1 VRRSIMIA
9 LIALLALVV
18 AAPMAVAAR
27 HDSPQQPPV
36 PVEGS
41 QRYSPNILEG
51 VFWEVH
57 MQHPA

>member
-1 VRRSIMIA
+1 MIA